1 MATAWVSALRMIA
14 RQRLTQ
20 SQVWQRLEKRGYDDE
35 EIRAA
40 VERCRVEGLLDD
52 RLYAELY
59 VAGTRK
65 AVGDARMV
73 AQLVRRGIDRDMAIA
88 AVGGGE
94 RDQSTRCGDAL
105 AKVVRTKPGIE
116 YPSAARSLERLG
128 FPASLIYRHLREHA
142 AIHGPL
148 AGLGEDDL

>member
-20 SQVWQRLEKRGYDDE
+20 TQVWQRLERRGYEDE

-40 VERCRVEGLLDD
+40 VERCRAEGLLDD
-52 RLYAELY
+52 ALFAQLY

-65 AVGDARMV
+65 AVGNARLV
-73 AQLVRRGIDRDMAIA
+73 AQLVRKGIDRDAA
-88 AVGGGE
+88 SHAVGTGD
-94 RDQSTRCGDAL
+94 RDEPTRCGDAL
-105 AKVVRTKPGIE
+105 GKLLRMKPE
-116 YPSAARSLERLG
+116 TSYPSAARALERLG
-128 FPASLIYRHLREHA
+128 FPTALIYRQLREHA

-148 AGLGEDDL
+148 AGIELE